1 MFLPWQP
8 GSQLPRRKESL
19 KLPVETH
26 LHSAEPYGWKFHHKD
41 LVDTNLLAQSSG
53 EATCWKFGAENE
65 LVRSN
70 DKVSCTVSSLRVLKW
85 PPRNCTTPV
94 SCHNPGKWLLIK
106 EPSQCRVIEGEM
118 ASSIFLGLG
127 LSFSCATEN
136 KAVFPRKEWGDR
148 PQLLLSPSVLSTAG
162 HTSYYEG
169 PTLFRMVSYLL
180 YCHGLFILPYK
191 LLAQR
196 KTDPCGK
203 ENTDQVW
210 YTHDFHL
217 KEL

>member
-1 MFLPWQP
+1 MSLSGLMIKSVVLSRLW
-8 GSQLPRRKESL
+8 ESL
-19 KLPVETH
+19 SDLPET
-26 LHSAEPYGWKFHHKD
+26 
-41 LVDTNLLAQSSG
+41 AQHR
-53 EATCWKFGAENE
+53 CP
-65 LVRSN
+65 V
-70 DKVSCTVSSLRVLKW
+70 
-85 PPRNCTTPV
+85 TTQ
-94 SCHNPGKWLLIK
+94 GKWLLIK